1 MSEENISSIKYANPS
16 LMNGEAKCPV
26 SHGSSDQHTNR
37 AQTNKEWWPESFLR
51 RKTTFPTD
59 DFCVCSQG
67 NVR

>member
-37 AQTNKEWWPESFLR
+37 AQTNKEWWPCLLYTSPSPR
-51 RKTTFPTD
+51 DNR
-59 DFCVCSQG
+59 
-67 NVR
+67 

>member
-37 AQTNKEWWPESFLR
+37 AQTNKEWGKLNRNYP
-51 RKTTFPTD
+51 
-59 DFCVCSQG
+59 
-67 NVR
+67 